1 MHTKES
7 GGRAS
12 PGALRLRLLRKAE
25 GGDNSSTWARR
36 MGMTL
41 PQLSNYENGVPL
53 SRNAAIEMVKRIPG
67 LTMDWLFMGRD
78 GGLSVDLRRRLE
90 AAAAE
95 DEVNHDNAANHS
107 SRTV

>member
-1 MHTKES
+1 MHIKES

-12 PGALRLRLLRKAE
+12 PGARRLRLLRKAE
-25 GGDNSSTWARR
+25 GGDNSTIWAKR

-41 PQLSNYENGVPL
+41 PQLSNYENGVKL
-53 SRNAAIEMVKRIPG
+53 SRDAAILMCKRVPG
-67 LTMDWLFMGRD
+67 LTMDWLFMGREE
-78 GGLSVDLRRRLE
+78 GLSVDLRRRLE

-95 DEVNHDNAANHS
+95 ADNDHDNVVNHP